1 MGGVR
6 IGVGET
12 DVSRLSSRFLVWWV
26 AVLLMQIKEFRN
38 RSRCVW
44 WKENIISVMDVLGL
58 KYGDIEVRVLC

>member
-1 MGGVR
+1 MGGVK

-38 RSRCVW
+38 RSRCVCVCVW
-44 WKENIISVMDVLGL
+44 WKEDIISVMDVLGL
-58 KYGDIEVRVLC
+58 KYY